1 MSLETR
7 FLALRSCAAVAR
19 IADEESNYWLAESA
33 ERSQLRLSRTQREA
47 ATGADAGVAQF
58 AELDE
63 GEFLANT
70 EKDCK

>member
-19 IADEESNYWLAESA
+19 IADEESNYWRQSQ
-33 ERSQLRLSRTQREA
+33 RNGSQLRLSRTQREA

-58 AELDE
+58 TELDE
-63 GEFLANT
+63 CEFLANT

>member
-1 MSLETR
+1 MP
-7 FLALRSCAAVAR
+7 RSR
-19 IADEESNYWLAESA
+19 ESQTKNLITGWQSQ
-33 ERSQLRLSRTQREA
+33 RNGSQLRLSRTQREA